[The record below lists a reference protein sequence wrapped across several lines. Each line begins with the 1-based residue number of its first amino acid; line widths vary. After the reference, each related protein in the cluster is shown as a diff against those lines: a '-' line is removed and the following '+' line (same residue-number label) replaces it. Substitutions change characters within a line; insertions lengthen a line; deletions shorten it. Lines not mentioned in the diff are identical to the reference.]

1 MPVFNEARV
10 AAALAERLTRLAEF
24 VAEIAVIDGGSSD
37 ETLEILD
44 SPVRWPRLHRDSA
57 QLRITQG
64 PRGRARQM
72 NAGAG
77 GSQADVLVFLHADTE
92 FWPAHVLA
100 IEHAVSHGADFGCF
114 GLRIASPD
122 PRLRLAARLISLRSR
137 LIPSATGD
145 QAIFIRR
152 PLFEQLGGYPEIPL
166 CEDLALIQKARR
178 HGRYACLEPP
188 VVTSSRR
195 WEQSGVW
202 RTILLMW
209 LIRLGSHAGIAPQT
223 LKRIYDDV
231 R

>member
-10 AAALAERLTRLAEF
+10 AAALAERLTRLSEF
-24 VAEIAVIDGGSSD
+24 VPEIAVIDGGSSD
-37 ETLEILD
+37 ETLQILGNAH
-44 SPVRWPRLHRDSA
+44 RWPRLHRDPG

-64 PRGRARQM
+64 PRGRASQM
-72 NAGAG
+72 NAGARD
-77 GSQADVLVFLHADTE
+77 SQSDVLVFLHADTE
-92 FWPAHVLA
+92 FSPAHVHA

-122 PRLRLAARLISLRSR
+122 PRLRFASRFITLRSR
-137 LIPSATGD
+137 LLPSATGD

-152 PLFEQLGGYPEIPL
+152 QLFERLGGYPEIPL
-166 CEDLALIQKARR
+166 CEDLALIQKARGR
-178 HGRYACLEPP
+178 GRYACLEPL
-188 VVTSSRR
+188 VETSSRR
-195 WEQSGVW
+195 WEQGGVW

-209 LIRLGSHAGIAPQT
+209 LIRLGSHAGVDPRT